1 MTERPTHETPE
12 SGSSDLDQ
20 EPIGGPGSALFRLGL
35 ATFGVLALELATIR
49 WMSGQIR
56 IFAYFNN
63 LVLIATFL
71 GMGLGVAI
79 GRRRP
84 ELFHRVF
91 PALFVLVVS
100 PSRMSAF
107 TSGVRTRW
115 PAWGALPSTSSWC
128 WLCFGGS

>member
-12 SGSSDLDQ
+12 SSSSDLDQ

-91 PALFVLVVS
+91 PAPRELPVLRGGASVGLES
-100 PSRMSAF
+100 PGAARTLGCLVLSA
-107 TSGVRTRW
+107 RE
-115 PAWGALPSTSSWC
+115 
-128 WLCFGGS
+128 